1 MPTVVR
7 DGEFAFIIH
16 TRELPYEP
24 PHVHVRFGGNELRIE
39 LGGGIFMDQ
48 PPLGKRRAIL
58 EAFECHAVTIRRS
71 WEEIHGPLEEDR
83 LEEWR

>member
-16 TRELPYEP
+16 TRELPFEP
-24 PHVHVRFGGNELRIE
+24 PHVHVRFGADELRIE

-48 PPLGKRRAIL
+48 PPLGKGRAIL
-58 EAFECHAVTIRRS
+58 RAFERHAATIRRS
-71 WEEIHGPLEEDR
+71 WEEIHGLPEDQR
-83 LEEWR
+83 